1 MTTADIKK
9 IVDDKRAE
17 QLTARLCRHWE
28 VATERLEVL
37 VQDMENGMDT
47 CIEAEIYAAMMRMQS
62 SMIALMELRKLPC
75 AMLFLEYLER
85 AAKTISNASIRQ
97 SVIAIAGHLLGEQQE
112 SQQASF
118 FDMVVELLAQHD
130 AMPAAQQEAIRQK
143 VSPMEYF
150 FGICAQHLKP
160 EDLMMV
166 ASIIQKLKTEDDN
179 QEEVT
184 KRVSDMRQAMDD
196 LSRQMSENLQ
206 MMLIWIILLMLLPSI
221 FVNMLQQS
229 RKNSQMMAL
238 LLNKVLARVRKSN
251 EWDSYWD
258 DHRNTLRVVN
268 DNLSW
273 KDIMTD
279 ERSKEREELG
289 KVAGGLFA
297 KWTTDR
303 ETFEATFLEAGL
315 SDDDLRGFIFHLAA
329 LSEIARELDPTTK
342 FGEEQ
347 LVLNDHQCVGDAV
360 LEAAS
365 KLNDLVN
372 DAWFPHYEAMW
383 QEIINDETIIA
394 RLKVSRKSPHNHQFT
409 TIFFCRIVGAMKKM
423 GVFRDKSDGELANK
437 LTTKH
442 HEGTYRKNIQE
453 GLKKETKELQNST
466 NSILLKYNKL
476 VRSKN

>member
-9 IVDDKRAE
+9 IVDDKHAE

-75 AMLFLEYLER
+75 AMLFSEYLER
-85 AAKTISNASIRQ
+85 AVKTISNASIRQ

-112 SQQASF
+112 SLQASF

-229 RKNSQMMAL
+229 RKNSQ
-238 LLNKVLARVRKSN
+238 
-251 EWDSYWD
+251 
-258 DHRNTLRVVN
+258 
-268 DNLSW
+268 
-273 KDIMTD
+273 
-279 ERSKEREELG
+279 
-289 KVAGGLFA
+289 
-297 KWTTDR
+297 
-303 ETFEATFLEAGL
+303 
-315 SDDDLRGFIFHLAA
+315 IF
-329 LSEIARELDPTTK
+329 
-342 FGEEQ
+342 
-347 LVLNDHQCVGDAV
+347 N
-360 LEAAS
+360 
-365 KLNDLVN
+365 
-372 DAWFPHYEAMW
+372 
-383 QEIINDETIIA
+383 
-394 RLKVSRKSPHNHQFT
+394 
-409 TIFFCRIVGAMKKM
+409 
-423 GVFRDKSDGELANK
+423 
-437 LTTKH
+437 
-442 HEGTYRKNIQE
+442 
-453 GLKKETKELQNST
+453 
-466 NSILLKYNKL
+466 
-476 VRSKN
+476 

>member
-1 MTTADIKK
+1 
-9 IVDDKRAE
+9 
-17 QLTARLCRHWE
+17 
-28 VATERLEVL
+28 
-37 VQDMENGMDT
+37 
-47 CIEAEIYAAMMRMQS
+47 
-62 SMIALMELRKLPC
+62 
-75 AMLFLEYLER
+75 
-85 AAKTISNASIRQ
+85 
-97 SVIAIAGHLLGEQQE
+97 
-112 SQQASF
+112 
-118 FDMVVELLAQHD
+118 
-130 AMPAAQQEAIRQK
+130 
-143 VSPMEYF
+143 
-150 FGICAQHLKP
+150 
-160 EDLMMV
+160 
-166 ASIIQKLKTEDDN
+166 
-179 QEEVT
+179 
-184 KRVSDMRQAMDD
+184 
-196 LSRQMSENLQ
+196 
-206 MMLIWIILLMLLPSI
+206 
-221 FVNMLQQS
+221 MLQQS

-365 KLNDLVN
+365 KLNELVA

-383 QEIINDETIIA
+383 QELINDETIFA
-394 RLKVSRKSPHNHQFT
+394 RLKVSRKSPHNHLFT
-409 TIFFCRIVGAMKKM
+409 TIFFCRLVGAMKKM
-423 GVFRDKSDGELANK
+423 AVFGKSSDGELAEK

-442 HEGTYRKNIQE
+442 HESTYRKNIQE
-453 GLKKETKELQNST
+453 GLNKETNELQKATSA
-466 NSILLKYNKL
+466 ILLKYSKL
-476 VRSKN
+476 VLPKK